1 MPARRAAGIQR
12 TTAENGESVSGI
24 GASMPPMQPIEHATT
39 LDQRV
44 CDRARL
50 ARDPRFDGLFFIAV
64 TSTRIFCRT
73 VCPVPAPKPSNVRY
87 YESAASA
94 AAAGFRPCL
103 RCRPEAAP
111 GSPLHRAK
119 SDLVAGA
126 LRLIEQ
132 GALDAG
138 TLPVLAARVGVG
150 ERHLRRVFAQELG
163 ASPLDVA
170 AMRRLLFAKQLLAET
185 RLPMGAVAEA
195 AGYASLRRFNAAFR
209 ATYGRPPREIRRGPG
224 PTRETGDPAAA
235 RAAPDS
241 IVLRLPY
248 RAPYDFEHLLAFYA
262 RRAIPG
268 VEAVDAR
275 GYRRSI
281 IVDGAP
287 GWFSVSTLPGED
299 ALALRVQHPRSSAL
313 GAIAA
318 RVKRM
323 FDVDADP
330 RALATVFRRSAL
342 LKPLIRKWPGQRLP
356 GAWDGFELA
365 VRAVLGQQVSVA
377 AARTLAAR
385 VASTWGRPFADGAAA
400 GVGVLFPEPAA
411 LADAALETCGITRA
425 RAATIRGLAQALL
438 DGRIGFRAEQA
449 LDGFESDLVAL
460 RGIGAWTAHYI
471 AMRALAQPDA
481 FPAADLILRRA
492 AGEGRT
498 LSTRELETLAVEWR
512 PWRAYAVMLLWR
524 NS

>member
-1 MPARRAAGIQR
+1 
-12 TTAENGESVSGI
+12 
-24 GASMPPMQPIEHATT
+24 MQPPRHATT
-39 LDQRV
+39 LDLRI
-44 CDRARL
+44 CERARR

-73 VCPVPAPKPSNVRY
+73 VCPVPAPKACNVRFY
-87 YESAASA
+87 DSAAA
-94 AAAGFRPCL
+94 ASAAGFRPCL

-138 TLPVLAARVGVG
+138 TLPSLAARVGVG
-150 ERHLRRVFAQELG
+150 ERHLRRVFAEELG

-170 AMRRLLFAKQLLAET
+170 AVRRLLFARQLLVET
-185 RLPMGAVAEA
+185 ELPIARIADA
-195 AGYASLRRFNAAFR
+195 AGYRSLRRFNAAFVES
-209 ATYGRPPREIRRGPG
+209 YGRPPREFRRPRRAT
-224 PTRETGDPAAA
+224 PTAAPAPRDPAA
-235 RAAPDS
+235 
-241 IVLRLPY
+241 IELRLPY
-248 RAPYDFEHLLAFYA
+248 RAPYDFAHLLAFYA
-262 RRAIPG
+262 RRVIPG
-268 VEAVDAR
+268 VEAVDE
-275 GYRRSI
+275 GSYRRSI
-281 IVDGAP
+281 VVDGVP
-287 GWFSVSTLPGED
+287 GWFEVAPRAHDDT
-299 ALALRVQHPRSSAL
+299 ALALRVHHPDSGSL

-323 FDVDADP
+323 FDLDADP
-330 RALATVFRRSAL
+330 RALAAAFRGDAAL
-342 LKPLIRKWPGQRLP
+342 GPLVRRWPGQRLP

-385 VASTWGRPFADGAAA
+385 VAANWGRLYDEGAQA
-400 GVGVLFPEPAA
+400 GVGVLFPDAAA
-411 LADAALETCGITRA
+411 LADAALEDCGITRA
-425 RAATIRGLAQALL
+425 RASTIRGLARALL
-438 DGRIGFRAEQA
+438 DGRIAFRPEQPLAE
-449 LDGFESDLVAL
+449 FERDLVAL
-460 RGIGAWTAHYI
+460 PGIGAWTAHYI

-481 FPAADLILRRA
+481 FPAADLVLRRA
-492 AGEGRT
+492 AGQGRT
-498 LSTRELETLAVEWR
+498 LSTRELEARSLAWR

>member
-1 MPARRAAGIQR
+1 
-12 TTAENGESVSGI
+12 
-24 GASMPPMQPIEHATT
+24 MQPMPHAAT
-39 LDQRV
+39 LDHAI
-44 CDRARL
+44 CERARL

-73 VCPVPAPKPSNVRY
+73 VCPVPAPKARNVRY
-87 YESAASA
+87 YDSAAAA

-119 SDLVAGA
+119 SDLVTGA

-138 TLPVLAARVGVG
+138 SLPDLAAKVGIG

-163 ASPLDVA
+163 ASPLEVA
-170 AMRRLLFAKQLLAET
+170 ATRRLLFAKQLLGET
-185 RLPMGAVAEA
+185 GLPMGAVAEA

-209 ATYGRPPREIRRGPG
+209 ATYGKPPREIRRGR
-224 PTRETGDPAAA
+224 TVRSMMDPD
-235 RAAPDS
+235 AAPGA
-241 IVLRLPY
+241 ITLRLPY
-248 RAPYDFEHLLAFYA
+248 RAPYDFDHLLAFYS
-262 RRAIPG
+262 RRTIPG
-268 VEAVDAR
+268 VEAVDER
-275 GYRRSI
+275 GYRRSVV
-281 IVDGAP
+281 VDGVP
-287 GWFSVSTLPGED
+287 GWFSVTPWPGDD
-299 ALALRVQHPRSSAL
+299 ALALRVHHPHSSAL

-330 RALATVFRRSAL
+330 RALAAVFRRSAL
-342 LKPLIRKWPGQRLP
+342 LKSMIRRWPGQRLP

-385 VASTWGRPFADGAAA
+385 VASTWGRSFDDGVAA
-400 GVGVLFPEPAA
+400 GVGVLFPEPAV
-411 LADAALETCGITRA
+411 LADASLEGCGITRA

-438 DGRIGFRAEQA
+438 DGRIGFRAEQSLEA
-449 LDGFESDLVAL
+449 FERDLVAL
-460 RGIGAWTAHYI
+460 PGIGAWTAHYI

-492 AGEGRT
+492 AGQGRT
-498 LSTRELETLAVEWR
+498 LSARELEALAAEWR

-524 NS
+524 SS